1 MNWQNT
7 EIDVIKTY
15 KNEQGCSMGSF
26 YLCTLRINK
35 KSKAHGTLTED
46 KEIIEYYN
54 NSIRYIFNRFQK
66 NTPDTDSEFADYI
79 KKYHS
84 DIFKVV
90 KQTNKTTVCV

>member
-15 KNEQGCSMGSF
+15 ETEPGAF

-46 KEIIEYYN
+46 KEIIEYYT

-66 NTPDTDSEFADYI
+66 TTPDTDSEFETYI
-79 KKYHS
+79 KKYYS

-90 KQTNKTTVCV
+90 KQTNKTTVYV